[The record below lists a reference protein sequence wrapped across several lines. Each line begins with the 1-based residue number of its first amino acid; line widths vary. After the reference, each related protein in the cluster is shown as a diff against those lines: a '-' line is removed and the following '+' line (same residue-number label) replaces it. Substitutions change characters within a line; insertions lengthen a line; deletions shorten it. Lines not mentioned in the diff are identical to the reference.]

1 MLKRSWQRRT
11 RRNLGIPI
19 KRRLWCGWRVTS
31 WSCPGEL
38 EKSCNDRCIFIIWNS
53 LFLKDK
59 NWLNKHSTLN
69 LAFNNSSNFW
79 SQKRGEK
86 TNKLFFSAIRCWPG
100 ICCVGATQWLA
111 GISEKVD
118 ILIFWR
124 ALPIRWCYEGGAWW
138 CCCLRQRPKY
148 EFLGARDT
156 VNTWS
161 GGPRILNSEIVWA

>member
-1 MLKRSWQRRT
+1 MWMEGHLLKLS
-11 RRNLGIPI
+11 
-19 KRRLWCGWRVTS
+19 GWVGKIIT
-31 WSCPGEL
+31 
-38 EKSCNDRCIFIIWNS
+38 CNDRCIFFIWNS

-59 NWLNKHSTLN
+59 NWLTDIPHWTWPSITAPISEGK
-69 LAFNNSSNFW
+69 
-79 SQKRGEK
+79 KEGK
-86 TNKLFFSAIRCWPG
+86 KLTSCFFSAIRCWPG